1 MIQFTTFS
9 FLICLSW
16 LVSTAGQAGERA
28 TYVGEGRYSCSS
40 DSIDCAVLRQR
51 NNDISSRQRER
62 LEAEQRYE
70 SYERREREY
79 ERERREAYG
88 YDNYIE

>member
-1 MIQFTTFS
+1 MIKFTTFS
-9 FLICLSW
+9 FLICISW
-16 LVSTAGQAGERA
+16 LAPAIAQAGERA

-40 DSIDCAVLRQR
+40 NSIDCAVLRQR
-51 NNDISSRQRER
+51 NNDISNRQRER

-79 ERERREAYG
+79 ERERRENYG
-88 YDNYIE
+88 YDSYIE

>member
-1 MIQFTTFS
+1 MIKLTSLS
-9 FLICLSW
+9 FLVCLSC
-16 LVSTAGQAGERA
+16 LIPIIGQAGDRA

-51 NNDISSRQRER
+51 NNEVSNRQRER

-70 SYERREREY
+70 RYERREREY
-79 ERERREAYG
+79 ERERQEDYG